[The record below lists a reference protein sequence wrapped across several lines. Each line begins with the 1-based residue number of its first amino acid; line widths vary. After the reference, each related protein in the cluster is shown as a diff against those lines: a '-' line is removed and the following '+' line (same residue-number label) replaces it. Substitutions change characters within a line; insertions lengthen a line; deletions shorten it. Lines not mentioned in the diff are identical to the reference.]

1 MKNMREF
8 IPSPHAIKAQ
18 AAIDIAAPPA
28 SVAALYRAVEK
39 WGETFPA
46 TIAKAQV
53 IQTGDNW
60 AQIEVSHRSA
70 GRVPNT
76 LIFLSDTEVGLEE
89 SKKRFDAKF
98 LNKFEP
104 AVGGGTHYV
113 ITAYISPKGIYR
125 VLRPFLKAY
134 VRRQALN
141 QMKNYVLEPLKT
153 AAEKARLEEPPQPHA
168 E

>member
-1 MKNMREF
+1 MREF
-8 IPSPHAIKAQ
+8 RPLRHAIKAQ
-18 AAIDIAAPPA
+18 AAIDIAVPPK
-28 SVAALYRAVEK
+28 SVAALYCAVEK

-46 TIAKAQV
+46 TIEKAQV

-60 AQIEVSHRSA
+60 EQIEVIHKSE

-89 SKKRFDAKF
+89 SKKRFDASF
-98 LNKFEP
+98 LNRFEL

-125 VLRPFLKAY
+125 VLKPFLKAY
-134 VRRQALN
+134 VRRKALN
-141 QMKNYVLEPLKT
+141 QMKSYVLDPLKT
-153 AAEKARLEEPPQPHA
+153 AAEKARLEEPRQ
-168 E
+168 

>member
-1 MKNMREF
+1 MREF
-8 IPSPHAIKAQ
+8 KPPRDAITTQ
-18 AAIDIAAPPA
+18 AAIDIAAAPQ
-28 SVAALYRAVEK
+28 SVAALYRNVEK

-53 IQTGDNW
+53 LQTGDNW
-60 AQIEVSHRSA
+60 EQVEVSHKSE

-104 AVGGGTHYV
+104 AVGGGTLYV

-125 VLRPFLKAY
+125 VLKPFLTAY
-134 VRRQALN
+134 VRRQAPHQVN
-141 QMKNYVLEPLKT
+141 YYVLEPLKT
-153 AAEKARLEEPPQPHA
+153 AAEKARLEKSPQ
-168 E
+168 

>member
-1 MKNMREF
+1 MREF
-8 IPSPHAIKAQ
+8 LPSRHAITTQ
-18 AAIDIAAPPA
+18 AAIDIAAAPQ
-28 SVAALYRAVEK
+28 SVAALYRNVEK

-53 IQTGDNW
+53 IQAGDNW
-60 AQIEVSHRSA
+60 EQVEVSHKHE

-113 ITAYISPKGIYR
+113 ITAYISLKGVYR
-125 VLRPFLKAY
+125 VLKPFLKAY
-134 VRRQALN
+134 VRRQALY
-141 QMKNYVLEPLKT
+141 QMNNYVLAPLKS
-153 AAEKARLEEPPQPHA
+153 AAEKARLEESPQ
-168 E
+168 

>member
-1 MKNMREF
+1 MREF
-8 IPSPHAIKAQ
+8 IPPRHAITTQ
-18 AAIDIAAPPA
+18 AAIDIAAAPQ
-28 SVAALYRAVEK
+28 SVAALYRNVEK

-60 AQIEVSHRSA
+60 VEVAVSHKND

-113 ITAYISPKGIYR
+113 ITAYISPKGFYR
-125 VLRPFLKAY
+125 ILKPFLGAY
-134 VRRQALN
+134 VRRQALH
-141 QMKNYVLEPLKT
+141 QMNNYVLEPLKT
-153 AAEKARLEEPPQPHA
+153 AAEKARLEKSPQ
-168 E
+168 

>member
-1 MKNMREF
+1 MREF
-8 IPSPHAIKAQ
+8 IPPRHAITTQ
-18 AAIDIAAPPA
+18 AAIDIAAAPEF
-28 SVAALYRAVEK
+28 VAALYRNVEK
-39 WGETFPA
+39 WEETFPA

-60 AQIEVSHRSA
+60 EQVEVSHKRE

-89 SKKRFDAKF
+89 SKQRFDAKF

-104 AVGGGTHYV
+104 AGGGGTHYV

-125 VLRPFLKAY
+125 DYRMGLPAPESQRIKPD
-134 VRRQALN
+134 RG
-141 QMKNYVLEPLKT
+141 
-153 AAEKARLEEPPQPHA
+153 AAGGRTRE
-168 E
+168 